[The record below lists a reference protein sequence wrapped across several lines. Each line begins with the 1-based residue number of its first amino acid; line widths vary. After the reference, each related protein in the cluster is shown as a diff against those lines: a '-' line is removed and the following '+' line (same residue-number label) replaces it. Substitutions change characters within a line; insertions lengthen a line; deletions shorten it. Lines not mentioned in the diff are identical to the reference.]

1 VSGAAV
7 EFPARDGYRL
17 AGTLYWPGTPNGR
30 AVLFNGAVGVRQE
43 FYGAF
48 AAFLAERG
56 FTALTFDYRGIG
68 LSRREPVRHCKAR
81 IRDWAELDTSAA
93 LEALAR
99 AAPDARLYVVAHSFG
114 GNGLGLV
121 HGIERL
127 SGAVFVG
134 VQSGYWRHWS
144 GLGRAGM
151 WFLTHALLPGMAR
164 FLGYVPASVF
174 GQGEDLPEGVAR
186 EWASWCR
193 HPRYAPGVTGAP
205 GYRRLTAPIR
215 SYLITDD
222 GYAPRAATEAILREC
237 PSAPSEIIV
246 ADSSSY
252 EGGRIGHFGFFRE
265 RFRETLWLGA
275 ADWLAKI

>member
-17 AGTLYWPGTPNGR
+17 AGTLYRPDTPNGR

-48 AAFLAERG
+48 AAYLAERG
-56 FTALTFDYRGIG
+56 FVALTFDYRGIG
-68 LSRREPVRHCKAR
+68 LSRREPVRHSRAR

-93 LEALAR
+93 LETLAR
-99 AAPDARLYVVAHSFG
+99 AAPDARLLVVAHSFG

-151 WFLTHALLPGMAR
+151 WVLTHALLPGMAR
-164 FLGYVPASVF
+164 LFGYVPASAF

-205 GYRRLTAPIR
+205 GYRGFAAPLR
-215 SYLITDD
+215 SYWIVDD
-222 GYAPRAATEAILREC
+222 GYAPRAATEAILREY
-237 PSAPSEIIV
+237 SSSPSEIV
-246 ADSSSY
+246 VVDPAAHG
-252 EGGRIGHFGFFRE
+252 GGRIGHFGFFRE
-265 RFRETLWLGA
+265 RFRGTLWNQA
-275 ADWLAKI
+275 ADWLGKT